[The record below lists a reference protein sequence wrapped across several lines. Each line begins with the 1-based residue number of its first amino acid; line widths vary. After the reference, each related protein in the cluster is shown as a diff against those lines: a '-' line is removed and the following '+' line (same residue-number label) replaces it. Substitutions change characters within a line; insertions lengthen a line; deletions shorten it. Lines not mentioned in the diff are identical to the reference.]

1 MVVIQKGGVSTQNVL
16 AGRSVY
22 MRIRVLGDWDS
33 GNIALI
39 KRLPEVWYMGRSDLN
54 FCNYA
59 NAYLFNYSSYDL
71 IILMFLGLISTF

>member
-1 MVVIQKGGVSTQNVL
+1 
-16 AGRSVY
+16 

-39 KRLPEVWYMGRSDLN
+39 KLLPEVWYMGRSDLN

-71 IILMFLGLISTF
+71 IILMF